1 MSIQAGINIYSVHEQ
16 LAQDYFGTLRQ
27 LAEAGYTH
35 LEMLGFNMVK
45 MSRFSDEF
53 PAKEVAAELAASGL
67 KAIAAHE
74 GPMPGE
80 DLLAHRWDEL
90 MDYYEQLGCMS
101 LVLPSVWM
109 DDRDSTLR
117 LAEQLTQ
124 LGGKL
129 AQRGFQL
136 YLHNHAHEFKS
147 DGDTTL
153 FDILAAH
160 TDPKHLK
167 FELDL
172 VWVMRAGVD
181 PIAVMER
188 VGDRCDM
195 VHQKDYSKQ
204 LSGPLNLFESM
215 RANGD
220 EGLGLMDV
228 YRKYIVPS
236 DFVDLG
242 TGAFDFASVYG
253 KIKELGH
260 VKYALVENEG
270 KSADKL
276 ASVRNDLAY
285 LRTFI

>member
-1 MSIQAGINIYSVHEQ
+1 
-16 LAQDYFGTLRQ
+16 
-27 LAEAGYTH
+27 
-35 LEMLGFNMVK
+35 
-45 MSRFSDEF
+45 
-53 PAKEVAAELAASGL
+53 
-67 KAIAAHE
+67 
-74 GPMPGE
+74 MPGE

-90 MDYYEQLGCMS
+90 MDYYEQLGCTS

-109 DDRDSTLR
+109 DDKDSTLR
-117 LAEQLTQ
+117 LAETVGAAWRQ
-124 LGGKL
+124 
-129 AQRGFQL
+129 ACAARFQL

-195 VHQKDYSKQ
+195 IHQKDYSKQ

-242 TGAFDFASVYG
+242 TGAFDFAHVYG

>member
-1 MSIQAGINIYSVHEQ
+1 MSIQAGINIYSVYEQ
-16 LAQDYFGTLRQ
+16 LAQDYYGTLRK

-80 DLLAHRWDEL
+80 ELLAHRWDEL
-90 MDYYEQLGCMS
+90 MDYYEQLGCTS

-117 LAEQLTQ
+117 LAEQLEQ
-124 LGGKL
+124 LGSKL

-136 YLHNHAHEFKS
+136 YLHNHAHEFKA

-181 PIAVMER
+181 PVAVMER
-188 VGDRCDM
+188 VGGRCDM
-195 VHQKDYSKQ
+195 IHQKDFSKQ

-242 TGAFDFASVYG
+242 TGAFDFAHMYG

-270 KSADKL
+270 KSVDKL
-276 ASVRNDLAY
+276 ASVRNDLTY

>member
-16 LAQDYFGTLRQ
+16 LAQDYYGTLRQ

-90 MDYYEQLGCMS
+90 MDYYEQLGCTS

-109 DDRDSTLR
+109 DDKGSTLR
-117 LAEQLTQ
+117 LAEQLDQ
-124 LGGKL
+124 LGSKL
-129 AQRGFQL
+129 SQRGFQL

-195 VHQKDYSKQ
+195 IHQKDYSKQ
-204 LSGPLNLFESM
+204 LSGPLNLFESI

-242 TGAFDFASVYG
+242 TGAFDFAHVYG

-276 ASVRNDLAY
+276 ASVRNDLEY

>member
-1 MSIQAGINIYSVHEQ
+1 MSITAGINIYSVYKE
-16 LAQDYFGTLRQ
+16 LAQDYYGTLRQ

-35 LEMLGFNMVK
+35 LEMLGFNMVN

-67 KAIAAHE
+67 KAVAAHE

-80 DLLAHRWDEL
+80 DLLAHSWDGL

-117 LAEQLTQ
+117 LAEQLEQ

-129 AQRGFQL
+129 ARRGFQL
-136 YLHNHAHEFKS
+136 YLHNHAHEFKTV
-147 DGDTTL
+147 GDTTL
-153 FDILAAH
+153 FELLAQH

-181 PIAVMER
+181 PVSVMER
-188 VGDRCDM
+188 IGGRCDM
-195 VHQKDYSKQ
+195 IHQKDYNKQ
-204 LSGPLNLFESM
+204 LSGSLNLFEAVK
-215 RANGD
+215 ANGD
-220 EGLGLMDV
+220 EGLGFMEL
-228 YRKYIVPS
+228 YRKYIAPS

-242 TGAFDFASVYG
+242 TGAFDFAQTYG
-253 KIKELGH
+253 RIKELGH
-260 VKYALVENEG
+260 VNYALVENEG
-270 KSADKL
+270 DSADKL

-285 LRTFI
+285 LQKFI

>member
-1 MSIQAGINIYSVHEQ
+1 MSITAGINIYSVHKQ
-16 LAQDYFGTLRQ
+16 LAQDYYGTLRQ

-35 LEMLGFNMVK
+35 LEMLGFNMAK
-45 MSRFSDEF
+45 MTRFSDEF

-80 DLLAHRWDEL
+80 ELLAHSWDGL

-117 LAEQLTQ
+117 LAEQLEQ
-124 LGGKL
+124 LGNKL
-129 AQRGFQL
+129 TRRGFQL

-153 FDILAAH
+153 FDLLAQH
-160 TDPKHLK
+160 TDSKHLK

-181 PIAVMER
+181 PIAVMEAA
-188 VGDRCDM
+188 GDRCDM
-195 VHQKDYSKQ
+195 IHQKDYSNQ
-204 LSGPLNLFESM
+204 LSGPLNLFESIK
-215 RANGD
+215 ANGD

-242 TGAFDFASVYG
+242 TGAFDFAHVYG
-253 KIKELGH
+253 RIKELGH

-270 KSADKL
+270 DSADKL

-285 LRTFI
+285 LRKFL

>member
-16 LAQDYFGTLRQ
+16 LAQDYYGTLRQ

-90 MDYYEQLGCMS
+90 MDYYEQLGCTS

-109 DDRDSTLR
+109 DDKDSTLR
-117 LAEQLTQ
+117 LAEQLEQ

-195 VHQKDYSKQ
+195 IHQKDYSKQ

-242 TGAFDFASVYG
+242 TGAFDFAHVYG

>member
-16 LAQDYFGTLRQ
+16 LAQDYYGTLRK

-80 DLLAHRWDEL
+80 ELLAHRWDEL
-90 MDYYEQLGCMS
+90 MDYYEQLGCRS

-117 LAEQLTQ
+117 LAEQLEQ

-136 YLHNHAHEFKS
+136 YLHNHAHEFKA

-160 TDPKHLK
+160 TDPLHLK

-195 VHQKDYSKQ
+195 IHQKDFSKQ
-204 LSGPLNLFESM
+204 LSGPLNLFESIQ
-215 RANGD
+215 ANGD

-242 TGAFDFASVYG
+242 TGAFDFAHVYG
-253 KIKELGH
+253 RIKELGH

-276 ASVRNDLAY
+276 ASVRNDLDY